1 MIKNNDNGLSATTK
15 KSNRGRTPT
24 GAPNPIDV
32 HVGRR
37 MRLRRQLLGLS
48 QETLAAMLGLT
59 FQQVQKYERGM
70 NRIGASRL
78 WDISKVLNVPI
89 SFFYDDMDSDTANQ
103 SPRMF
108 QLTDAAPQ
116 PWEKTEIKAAD
127 PMNREEAIE
136 LIRAYYK
143 IPNRKAAKNMF
154 DLIINLSKICCQPIK

>member
-89 SFFYDDMDSDTANQ
+89 SFFYDDMDPDT
-103 SPRMF
+103 
-108 QLTDAAPQ
+108 D
-116 PWEKTEIKAAD
+116 
-127 PMNREEAIE
+127 
-136 LIRAYYK
+136 
-143 IPNRKAAKNMF
+143 RK
-154 DLIINLSKICCQPIK
+154 SVV